1 MRRAGPVVLDR
12 IGPLLAALRAY
23 AALDERR
30 PGVFYLKAREFLHF
44 HDDAGATVAD
54 VRLATGFAR
63 MPVDT
68 ASEQADLLARIDDC
82 LAHVEARSPDRRRH
96 RGRRGG
102 R

>member
-1 MRRAGPVVLDR
+1 MRRAGPPVLGR
-12 IGPLLAALRAY
+12 IAPLLEALRGY

-30 PGVFYLKAREFLHF
+30 PGVFYVKSREFLHF

-54 VRLATGFAR
+54 VRLAAGFER
-63 MPVDT
+63 MPVNT
-68 ASEQADLLARIDDC
+68 ESEQADLLARIDDC
-82 LAHVEARSPDRRRH
+82 LYPIEARSSERR